1 MDDDQDRAAEQ
12 GPETL
17 SVVLSFRVYPHT
29 KNELDQMAKEQRRKY
44 TDVARILVEDATDAW
59 RRERGQ

>member
-1 MDDDQDRAAEQ
+1 MSENQDRADGEET
-12 GPETL
+12 ETL

-29 KNELDQMAKEQRRKY
+29 RRALDHMAKEQRRKY

-59 RRERGQ
+59 LRERGQ